1 MTSRRAAIVLTMLFG
16 LAVATAGCSM
26 LGSAGPERSVSVTG
40 AWVRPAPTGG
50 VTAAYFTVSNP
61 GGHDDALVGVST
73 PDAQS
78 ATLHHTSTD
87 ASGMTGMA
95 PTASIT
101 IPAGGSVELKAGGYH
116 VMIEGV
122 TRDLVIGGSIQ
133 LVLTFEQAGVIQVT
147 AQVSGG

>member
-1 MTSRRAAIVLTMLFG
+1 MSSRRAAILLITLLG

-26 LGSAGPERSVSVTG
+26 LGSAGPDRAVNVTG
-40 AWVRPAPTGG
+40 AWVRPSPAGG

-61 GGHDDALVGVST
+61 GSRDDVLVGVST

-78 ATLHHTSTD
+78 AALHQTSTD

-95 PTASIT
+95 ETASIT
-101 IPAGGSVELKAGGYH
+101 IPAGGTVELKAGGYH

-122 TRDLVIGGSIQ
+122 ARDLVIGGSIQ
-133 LVLTFEQAGVIQVT
+133 LVLTFEQAGVVRVT
-147 AQVSGG
+147 AEVKGG